1 MKVVKKKTI
10 RKKLIKAIICTVITA
25 GSMCNAFATVPI
37 CAASAIG
44 EFANVVVLVRFK
56 GDMQGDNGTGFNKPY
71 NSTIANAPRT
81 YWESLIRN
89 LTESTT
95 NSELDRLRSIC
106 GIFPADSIWSNR
118 CSRKR
123 TATD

>member
-56 GDMQGDNGTGFNKPY
+56 GDKVITEQG
-71 NSTIANAPRT
+71 
-81 YWESLIRN
+81 
-89 LTESTT
+89 
-95 NSELDRLRSIC
+95 SI
-106 GIFPADSIWSNR
+106 NR
-118 CSRKR
+118 I
-123 TATD
+123 TVQ

>member
-81 YWESLIRN
+81 YWESLIRKFN
-89 LTESTT
+89 GVNDKFGAGS
-95 NSELDRLRSIC
+95 
-106 GIFPADSIWSNR
+106 F
-118 CSRKR
+118 K
-123 TATD
+123 

>member
-1 MKVVKKKTI
+1 MYSDNCWGVCATP
-10 RKKLIKAIICTVITA
+10 
-25 GSMCNAFATVPI
+25 FATVPI

-81 YWESLIRN
+81 LVGRALSAN

>member
-56 GDMQGDNGTGFNKPY
+56 G
-71 NSTIANAPRT
+71 
-81 YWESLIRN
+81 
-89 LTESTT
+89 
-95 NSELDRLRSIC
+95 
-106 GIFPADSIWSNR
+106 
-118 CSRKR
+118 
-123 TATD
+123 

>member
-44 EFANVVVLVRFK
+44 EFANVVVFAR
-56 GDMQGDNGTGFNKPY
+56 
-71 NSTIANAPRT
+71 
-81 YWESLIRN
+81 
-89 LTESTT
+89 
-95 NSELDRLRSIC
+95 
-106 GIFPADSIWSNR
+106 
-118 CSRKR
+118 
-123 TATD
+123 

>member
-81 YWESLIRN
+81 YWESLIRKYN
-89 LTESTT
+89 GV
-95 NSELDRLRSIC
+95 NDK
-106 GIFPADSIWSNR
+106 F
-118 CSRKR
+118 
-123 TATD
+123 